1 MDPVDDEI
9 LDEAP
14 LEDEKVV
21 IVEKVQQDGIK
32 EKIIFS
38 SNGVVDVAELEAL
51 CLKVKLIIYY
61 FLSQISV
68 LLLLQWKYHKKV
80 KIY

>member
-32 EKIIFS
+32 EKIIFRTQ
-38 SNGVVDVAELEAL
+38 L
-51 CLKVKLIIYY
+51 
-61 FLSQISV
+61 
-68 LLLLQWKYHKKV
+68 
-80 KIY
+80 